1 MILKKGSKGEDV
13 KELQRA
19 LKTLGYNVGVSDGIF
34 GTATEIQVEKFQ
46 ESVELHPDGI
56 VGKGTLSELN
66 EALDSSGN
74 SNLKFEIGD
83 YPDPDEPLDKLSW
96 AKVEA
101 DQIDGSKGYSYFRLR
116 EDAAKA
122 YNSMRYEVL
131 KMGGVITSAGAKR
144 PLSDSKKM
152 ASRSTKS
159 LHYTGLAFDMAL
171 DSGMNNPRKER
182 FVIEEVGDR
191 DWNVWCKTTNEDID
205 IVKVDGYTYNNTK
218 VTVEDRMFSFTDIA
232 KKYGFH
238 PIKSRRSFKNGGSYL
253 GAEWW
258 HFQYEKALEPGV
270 STFGGELLKMYT
282 MKECRNFGPWDKVK
296 HCVWQESWW

>member
-1 MILKKGSKGEDV
+1 
-13 KELQRA
+13 
-19 LKTLGYNVGVSDGIF
+19 
-34 GTATEIQVEKFQ
+34 
-46 ESVELHPDGI
+46 
-56 VGKGTLSELN
+56 
-66 EALDSSGN
+66 
-74 SNLKFEIGD
+74 
-83 YPDPDEPLDKLSW
+83 
-96 AKVEA
+96 
-101 DQIDGSKGYSYFRLR
+101 
-116 EDAAKA
+116 
-122 YNSMRYEVL
+122 
-131 KMGGVITSAGAKR
+131 MGGVITSAGAKR

-296 HCVWQESWW
+296 TLCLARKLVVRDMDIWRYGRLRILVIFRAPSISLAGFLGLIGFVLCRKEH